1 MVRKFRKWQIVLN
14 EACGEACGFCE
25 EIVADW
31 IAKPILNETCMQR
44 KIRSLAVPLQTVF
57 IMVKIQFVPHRE
69 HSLHPLEMAL
79 GQIFFRVRLFSLC
92 QFHSANPP
100 YSSSST
106 YYPYKK
112 DK

>member
-1 MVRKFRKWQIVLN
+1 MN
-14 EACGEACGFCE
+14 EVFGEAHGFCE
-25 EIVADW
+25 ETVADW

-44 KIRSLAVPLQTVF
+44 KNPVPCGPVTDWFLH
-57 IMVKIQFVPHRE
+57 VKIQFVPHRE
-69 HSLHPLEMAL
+69 HSWLPLEMAL
-79 GQIFFRVRLFSLC
+79 GQIFFRVLLFSPC
-92 QFHSANPP
+92 QFHSINAP